1 MDQIKKNNIAYAKL
15 LNKCWDDPAYLEKFR
30 ADPAAALKEF
40 GIPTPPNARY
50 HIVAPQDMKP
60 STKEDVY
67 LYYMDK
73 PEVTSLND
81 ETLSK
86 VAGGVEPKPEPEPHE
101 PIMES
106 VDVLTHVEVGT
117 EVVAEVVAVVMAV
130 VLIIAEGTGAGD
142 Q

>member
-1 MDQIKKNNIAYAKL
+1 MDQIKKNNIAYGKL

-86 VAGGVEPKPEPEPHE
+86 VAGGVVPKPEPHE

-106 VDVLTHVEVGT
+106 VDVMTHVEVGT

-130 VLIIAEGTGAGD
+130 ILIVGEGTGDGD